1 MLRRF
6 REASAWHIVL
16 PEKALKIMHEMQQIY
31 FEGEKRLPDHLQEK
45 WDHVMNNTVAYRDRL
60 IQKMTGDSMD
70 EERDTFEQWL
80 ILQQNIQLE
89 VQKNI
94 LDTLR
99 KQYVL

>member
-1 MLRRF
+1 
-6 REASAWHIVL
+6 
-16 PEKALKIMHEMQQIY
+16 MHEMQQIY

-45 WDHVMNNTVAYRDRL
+45 GDHVMNNTVAYRDRL